1 VLYDEI
7 DYINEGRNADRFRRN
22 FRDTPWVRTP
32 VVHWEFS
39 SPRVLTLEY
48 LPGVKITD
56 MQRLQAAG
64 VPTELVARRATEAY
78 LMQVRRV
85 TGSGFKV
92 HAKLHQYSCT
102 CRATEAYL
110 MQVRIVKGV
119 TV

>member
-48 LPGVKITD
+48 LPGAESSRLWWILLIGYDKI
-56 MQRLQAAG
+56 Q
-64 VPTELVARRATEAY
+64 
-78 LMQVRRV
+78 
-85 TGSGFKV
+85 FKV
-92 HAKLHQYSCT
+92 RHVFARCQSLLC
-102 CRATEAYL
+102 
-110 MQVRIVKGV
+110 
-119 TV
+119 